1 MDCSNNKFK
10 AMQMASTA
18 GGFLLG
24 FGLCLLIFSFFLSV
38 IVEEAYREYRSDIE
52 MLYSVTHSSEYS
64 STLIALETASS
75 YAMKIRD
82 ALCHPAISWMGLCY
96 IGETLKGSITGA
108 ADKMRETQALSERLH
123 AATAALP
130 AVESILWAT
139 SMAGL
144 VMIAIGVAL
153 IIRAKRT
160 PKPPP

>member
-1 MDCSNNKFK
+1 
-10 AMQMASTA
+10 MASTA

-24 FGLCLLIFSFFLSV
+24 FGLYLLIFSLFLSV
-38 IVEEAYREYRSDIE
+38 VVEEAYRELEKYRSDIE
-52 MLYSVTHSSEYS
+52 MLYSVTHSSEYR

-75 YAMKIRD
+75 YAVKIRN

-96 IGETLKGSITGA
+96 IGETLESSITGA
-108 ADKMRETQALSERLH
+108 AGKMREIQALSEKLY

-130 AVESILWAT
+130 AVGNILWAA

-153 IIRAKRT
+153 IIRARRVKSST
-160 PKPPP
+160 

>member
-1 MDCSNNKFK
+1 
-10 AMQMASTA
+10 MASTA

-24 FGLCLLIFSFFLSV
+24 FGLCLLIFSLFLSV
-38 IVEEAYREYRSDIE
+38 VVEEAYRELEKYRSDIE

-108 ADKMRETQALSERLH
+108 ADKMRETQALSERLY